1 MKPRKFL
8 LIIIA
13 VCLLPATLIAQTST
27 MTGDLTVRSD
37 PQGALVRLSGGAI
50 VSGVTPVRFRH
61 LMIGDYELTL
71 KKHGY
76 ETYKTRIELDP
87 TRQMEVDI
95 KLSPKTRFKTAV
107 RSLFIPGWGQRYA
120 DRKTKGWAFTILTVA
135 AGVAYLYADDEFDYR
150 FDDLKKFERE
160 YDSLKVSG
168 SVDELQEVYPSLV
181 RAQEKAYDAENVRR
195 IVIGAGIGIWA
206 LNVID
211 AIFFFPEEKGT
222 FTVKGLTLAPSADTE
237 NVGLSISMKF

>member
-1 MKPRKFL
+1 MTSKKLAF
-8 LIIIA
+8 IILAACAIPVSA
-13 VCLLPATLIAQTST
+13 AGQAS
-27 MTGDLTVRSD
+27 MTGDLTVRTD
-37 PQGALVRLSGGAI
+37 PQGAQVRLSGGAR

-61 LMIGDYELTL
+61 LLVGDYELTL

-120 DRKTKGWAFTILTVA
+120 DRKTKGWAFTFLTVA
-135 AGVAYLYADDEFDYR
+135 AGVSYLYADDEFDFR
-150 FDDLKKFERE
+150 FDEFKKIERE
-160 YDSLKVSG
+160 YDSLA
-168 SVDELQEVYPSLV
+168 VDGNIEELRRVQPLLAA
-181 RAQEKAYDAENVRR
+181 AQESAYDAENVRR
-195 IVIGAGIGIWA
+195 IVIGVGIGIWA

-211 AIFFFPEEKGT
+211 ALFFFPEEKGT
-222 FTVKGLTLAPSADTE
+222 FTVKGLTMTPTADSE
-237 NVGLSISMKF
+237 SVGLSISMKL